1 MQVLI
6 KTVSLQKE
14 FRHGGNRTLAVK
26 DASLELNKGES
37 IAITGPS
44 GCGKTTL
51 LNMLG
56 LIMKP
61 SSGGL
66 FVQGADVKFFSEKK
80 RAEYRNQF
88 FGYIVQDFAL
98 IEEYSVSQNVGL
110 PLLYGHR
117 ISRREHKIRVSQA
130 LSQVGILEKL
140 QHKVKT
146 LSGGQRQRVAIAR
159 ALVNNP
165 QVILADE
172 PTGSLDSEMGDDV
185 AKLLVQ
191 LVDGE
196 RSLILVTHNDDLAAQ
211 CMRQLTM
218 KDGQIDS

>member
-1 MQVLI
+1 MQELI

-14 FRHGGNRTLAVK
+14 FRHGGNRTQAVK
-26 DASLELNKGES
+26 EASLGLYKGES

-66 FVQGADVKFFSEKK
+66 FVQGADVKSFSEKK

-117 ISRREHKIRVSQA
+117 ISRREHKVRVSQA

-140 QHKVKT
+140 KHKVKT

-185 AKLLVQ
+185 TKLLLQ

-218 KDGQIDS
+218 KDGTVVN